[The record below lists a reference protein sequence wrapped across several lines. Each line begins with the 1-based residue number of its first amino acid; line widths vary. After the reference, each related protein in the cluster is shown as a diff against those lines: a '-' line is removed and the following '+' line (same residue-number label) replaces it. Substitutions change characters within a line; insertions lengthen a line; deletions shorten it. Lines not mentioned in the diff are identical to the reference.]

1 MHPSKAGIYRE
12 KCILST
18 LLCNLSFSCRYI
30 FKAHVTENNHNESKR
45 QTFIVFTNIYPT
57 LLFRTEIGTLAY
69 WHIKSLLKRSSPCLY
84 TFSPLFPFFSQIIT
98 MLREIIIDTAFVLA
112 KGLVLFLR
120 TFGIHSIFTGFY
132 QPGIYLCFLLFL
144 Q

>member
-69 WHIKSLLKRSSPCLY
+69 CHISTLLYDKIRRNNKKLRFLGVWSRS
-84 TFSPLFPFFSQIIT
+84 FFVFFFPFPSHILIPLCIFHIFSCYKVHCN
-98 MLREIIIDTAFVLA
+98 DNA
-112 KGLVLFLR
+112 KSN
-120 TFGIHSIFTGFY
+120 H
-132 QPGIYLCFLLFL
+132 
-144 Q
+144 